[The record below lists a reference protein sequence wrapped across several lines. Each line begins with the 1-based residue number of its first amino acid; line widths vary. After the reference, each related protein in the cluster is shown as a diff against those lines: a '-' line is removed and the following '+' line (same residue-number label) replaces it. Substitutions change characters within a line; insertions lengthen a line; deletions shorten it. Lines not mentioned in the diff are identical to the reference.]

1 MNCLAIRVKEGRV
14 EPKPMTK
21 NTAHIPREDLFQK
34 AMSDLAEGNL
44 AGALKAFEAFL
55 ELNPDHV
62 AALLE
67 VGMLKEKLGEKEVA
81 EDYFK
86 KVGEKNP
93 NLYVE
98 LYKEAEKFVRE
109 QMNKQALEVL
119 QKVGK
124 ILPQDPIPHHMV
136 AILYQD
142 LGIKDLAEKF
152 LKKSL
157 EITPTP
163 ESYGQLAALYEKSSQ
178 LNDAWAISNLGLR
191 MFPDNPHLVLTLAR
205 VERRAKKY
213 DQAMARLLAIAGKTG
228 DPILE
233 GQIGFQLGWLYD
245 HADNVDEAFAR
256 YVGAKKL
263 AAANAAPDDG
273 DKNVAFEYI
282 KAMKALDLGALP
294 NSPYKPGK
302 DEPKSVA
309 FLVGFPRSGTTL
321 LNQILDAHPDL
332 VSMEEAPTL
341 PGPAEFVDRLP
352 GGYPAALRD
361 LDENTIAEMRSC
373 YFQGVRNFCDFKA
386 DSIVIDKLPLN
397 LVHLPLIWTMFPEAK
412 IILALRHP
420 FGSALSNF
428 MHNFKMNNAMA
439 NMFSLEDITKFYA
452 AVMDLWQHFKS
463 AKDFAFHEI
472 KYEDVVTNIQA
483 EAEKICK
490 FLEVDWS
497 PEMLAYSK
505 HARAKGLINT
515 PSYHQVT
522 RPLYSDSL
530 ERWRRYEKH
539 LAPYHKSL
547 EPFCKYFG
555 YTL

>member
-1 MNCLAIRVKEGRV
+1 MNCLAIPVKEGRV
-14 EPKPMTK
+14 NQTPMNDKT
-21 NTAHIPREDLFQK
+21 NH
-34 AMSDLAEGNL
+34 N
-44 AGALKAFEAFL
+44 AL
-55 ELNPDHV
+55 
-62 AALLE
+62 ALLDE
-67 VGMLKEKLGEKEVA
+67 GLLKEKRGEA
-81 EDYFK
+81 EAARHLFK
-86 KVGEKNP
+86 QVSEKNP

-98 LYKEAEKFVRE
+98 LYKEAEKLRDN
-109 QMNKQALEVL
+109 QLNQQALDIL
-119 QKVGK
+119 HKVGK

-142 LGIKDLAEKF
+142 LGNKDLAEVF

-157 EITPTP
+157 AITPTP
-163 ESYGQLAALYEKSSQ
+163 ESYSQLAALYEKSNQ
-178 LNDAWAISNLGLR
+178 LNDAWATSNLGLR
-191 MFPDNPHLVLTLAR
+191 MFPGDPYLTLTLAR
-205 VERRAKKY
+205 VERRAKKFGP
-213 DQAMARLLAIAGKTG
+213 ALERLLAIAGTTG

-245 HADNVDEAFAR
+245 QADKIDEAFAQ
-256 YVGAKKL
+256 YVSAKKI
-263 AAANAAPDDG
+263 AAGNAAPDGG

-282 KAMKALDLGALP
+282 EAMKALDLKALP
-294 NSPYKPGK
+294 NVPYKPGK
-302 DEPKSVA
+302 DEPAGVA

-321 LNQILDAHPDL
+321 LNQILDAHPDI

-341 PGPAEFVDRLP
+341 PGPAEFIDNLP
-352 GGYPAALRD
+352 GGYPKALPD
-361 LDENTIAEMRSC
+361 LDEKTIRQMREV
-373 YFQGVRNFCDFKA
+373 YFQRVQNYCDFSK

-397 LVHLPLIWTMFPEAK
+397 LVHLPLIWTLFPEAK

-420 FGSALSNF
+420 LGAALSNF
-428 MHNFKMNNAMA
+428 MHNFKLNNAMA
-439 NMFSLEDITKFYA
+439 NMFSLEDITKYYA
-452 AVMDLWQHFKS
+452 AVMGLWQHFRG
-463 AKDFAFHEI
+463 AKDFAFHAI
-472 KYEDVVTNIQA
+472 KYEDVVTNIQT

-497 PEMLAYSK
+497 PEMLEYSK

-522 RPLYSDSL
+522 RPLYSEAL

-539 LAPYHKSL
+539 LAPHQKGL

>member
-1 MNCLAIRVKEGRV
+1 MNCLAIRAREGRV
-14 EPKPMTK
+14 KP
-21 NTAHIPREDLFQK
+21 N
-34 AMSDLAEGNL
+34 AMNEKTEHKPL
-44 AGALKAFEAFL
+44 
-55 ELNPDHV
+55 
-62 AALLE
+62 ALLE
-67 VGMLKEKLGEKEVA
+67 EGILKEKLGDLDAAKNL
-81 EDYFK
+81 YK
-86 KVGEKNP
+86 KVSEISP
-93 NLYVE
+93 TLYVE
-98 LYKEAEKFVRE
+98 LYTKAEKFRDNNLN
-109 QMNKQALEVL
+109 QQALDVL
-119 QKVGK
+119 ERVGK

-142 LGIKDLAEKF
+142 LANKDLAEAF

-163 ESYGQLAALYEKSSQ
+163 ESYSQLAALYEKSNQ
-178 LNDAWAISNLGLR
+178 LNDAWATSKLGLR
-191 MFPDNPHLVLTLAR
+191 MFPGDPYLTLTLAR

-213 DQAMARLLAIAGKTG
+213 DQALDRLLAIAGKTG

-233 GQIGFQLGWLYD
+233 SQIAFQLGWLYD
-245 HADNVDEAFAR
+245 HTGKIDQAFAQ
-256 YVGAKKL
+256 YVSAKKL
-263 AAANAAPDDG
+263 AAANASPDEG

-282 KAMKALDLGALP
+282 SAMKALDLHTLP
-294 NSPYKPGK
+294 NYPYKPGQN
-302 DEPKSVA
+302 EPKSVA

-321 LNQILDAHPDL
+321 LNQILDAHPGL

-341 PGPAEFVDRLP
+341 PGPAGFVENLP
-352 GGYPAALRD
+352 GGYPAALGD
-361 LDENTIAEMRSC
+361 LDENTIALMRSA
-373 YFQGVRNFCDFKA
+373 YFERVRNFCDFTK

-420 FGSALSNF
+420 CGSALSNF
-428 MHNFKMNNAMA
+428 MHNFKLNNAMA
-439 NMFSLEDITKFYA
+439 NMFSLADITKYYA
-452 AVMDLWQHFKS
+452 AVMGLWQHFKG

-472 KYEDVVTNIQA
+472 KYENVVTNIQT
-483 EAEKICK
+483 EAEEICK
-490 FLEVDWS
+490 FLGVDWS
-497 PEMLAYSK
+497 PEMLNYSK

-530 ERWRRYEKH
+530 ERWRLYEKH
-539 LAPYHKSL
+539 LAPYRKSL

>member
-1 MNCLAIRVKEGRV
+1 
-14 EPKPMTK
+14 MTK
-21 NTAHIPREDLFQK
+21 NKEHISPT
-34 AMSDLAEGNL
+34 
-44 AGALKAFEAFL
+44 
-55 ELNPDHV
+55 
-62 AALLE
+62 ALLE
-67 VGMLKEKLGEKEVA
+67 AGIQKEKLGELEEAKNL
-81 EDYFK
+81 YK
-86 KVGEKNP
+86 KVSEKNP

-98 LYKEAEKFVRE
+98 LYQEAKKFLDA
-109 QMNKQALEVL
+109 QSNKKALEVL
-119 QKVGK
+119 NQAGK
-124 ILPQDPIPHHMV
+124 ILPSDPIPHHMV

-142 LGIKDLAEKF
+142 LGVKDLAEKF

-157 EITPTP
+157 GITPTP
-163 ESYGQLAALYEKSSQ
+163 ESYGQLAALYEKSNQ
-178 LNDAWAISNLGLR
+178 LNDAWATAKLGLR
-191 MFPDNPHLVLTLAR
+191 MFPDDPYMALTLAR

-245 HADNVDEAFAR
+245 HEGKIDQAFDQ
-256 YVGAKKL
+256 YVSAKKL

-273 DKNVAFEYI
+273 DKNVAFDYI
-282 KAMKALDLGALP
+282 TAMKALDLKALQ
-294 NSPYKPGK
+294 NFPYNPGK

-332 VSMEEAPTL
+332 VAMEEAPTL
-341 PGPAEFVDRLP
+341 PGPAEFVESLG
-352 GGYPAALRD
+352 GGYPAALPN
-361 LDENTIAEMRSC
+361 LDEKTISLMRAA
-373 YFQGVRNFCDFKA
+373 YFERVRNFCDFTE

-397 LVHLPLIWTMFPEAK
+397 LVHLPLIWTLFPEAK

-420 FGSALSNF
+420 FGVTLSNF
-428 MHNFKMNNAMA
+428 MHNFKLNNAMA
-439 NMFSLEDITKFYA
+439 NMFTLEDITKYYA
-452 AVMDLWQHFKS
+452 AVMGLWQHFRNT
-463 AKDFAFHEI
+463 KDFAFHQI
-472 KYEDVVTNIQA
+472 KYEDVVTNIQG
-483 EAEKICK
+483 EAEKICQ

-497 PEMLAYSK
+497 PEMLDYSR

-530 ERWRRYEKH
+530 KRWRRYEKH
-539 LAPYHKSL
+539 LARYHERL

-555 YTL
+555 YEL